1 MLFRSVDFRN
11 TIIVL
16 TSNMGSDI
24 LAAQPEGEAATM
36 VQGQV
41 MNVVRQHFRPEFLNR
56 LDEIILFRR
65 LQRADM
71 AYIVDIQL
79 SRLRKL
85 LEDRKLT
92 LALDAAATKWL
103 AEEGY
108 DSAYGA
114 RPLKRVIQR
123 SLQNPLAGLI
133 LEGAVKEGETIH
145 VSAARDG
152 LTINGKLAD
161 AA

>member
-1 MLFRSVDFRN
+1 M
-11 TIIVL
+11 
-16 TSNMGSDI
+16 
-24 LAAQPEGEAATM
+24 PE
-36 VQGQV
+36 V
-41 MNVVRQHFRPEFLNR
+41 
-56 LDEIILFRR
+56 
-65 LQRADM
+65 ADT
-71 AYIVDIQL
+71 
-79 SRLRKL
+79 SRLRQL
-85 LEDRKLT
+85 LDDRKIT
-92 LALDAAATKWL
+92 LDLDAAATQWL

-145 VSAARDG
+145 VSADRTG
-152 LTINGKLAD
+152 LSINGRLAE